1 LPNGKI
7 YRPVESLVS
16 LFDHAMLSPDAKQK
30 IQEHIEAMPDA
41 LRHEPATEDY
51 LGEFEANYGEIPADY
66 RWFLLTCGGGH
77 FGSEEVDD
85 ISELTKSH
93 AKFRREFGPPRGW
106 TMRDVFIIGW
116 DGAGNPFGI
125 ETTTGRVVV
134 EDHNFGGIHEL
145 APSLEQ
151 FMLRGVWR

>member
-1 LPNGKI
+1 MI
-7 YRPVESLVS
+7 
-16 LFDHAMLSPDAKQK
+16 SPDARQK

-41 LRHEPATEDY
+41 LRCEPATEEQ
-51 LGEFEANYGEIPADY
+51 LREFEASYGEIPADY

-85 ISELTKSH
+85 IARLTKSH

-106 TMRDVFIIGW
+106 TMGGVFIIGW

-125 ETTTGRVVV
+125 ETATGRVVA

-145 APSLEQ
+145 APSLEE
-151 FMLRGVWR
+151 FMLRGVWT

>member
-1 LPNGKI
+1 MVRHWPG
-7 YRPVESLVS
+7 VGAFCVS
-16 LFDHAMLSPDAKQK
+16 LLDHAMLSPDAKQR
-30 IQEHIEAMPDA
+30 IQKHIAAMPES
-41 LRHEPATEDY
+41 LRREPATEEE
-51 LGEFEANYGEIPADY
+51 LREFEAVYGQIPEEY

-77 FGSEEVDD
+77 FGAEEVDD
-85 ISELTKSH
+85 IVRLARGH

-106 TMRDVFIIGW
+106 TMRNVFIIGW

-125 ETTTGRVVV
+125 ETTTGRVIV

-151 FMLRGVWR
+151 FMLKGLWR